1 MTEMDKFLRC
11 VCGSLHFSVYLGGGH
26 LYGIC
31 DRCRREIGPL
41 DTAASPEWEDLNAE
55 FERFG

>member
-1 MTEMDKFLRC
+1 MDKFLRC

-41 DTAASPEWEDLNAE
+41 DTAASPEWEDPNAE
-55 FERFG
+55 FGRFR